1 MERQLLQVME
11 FQKAFGVNMPES
23 PSMLNEERAALRQ
36 IILEEEVAELRDA
49 KDMNEVA
56 DALMDI
62 LYITYGSIHEYGLA
76 DRAVM
81 LFDEVHR
88 SNMSKIGTDSKPLY
102 REDGK
107 IMKPETFS
115 PPNLNLILERDF
127 SMYKKNDVLEE
138 IYKKHEEETRKTIE
152 QKIKSTLNWFD
163 RMLLWISESL
173 EKSLRKRVIVK
184 YPTSS
189 IGNIIVTV
197 YGKDYVVK

>member
-1 MERQLLQVME
+1 MERQLLQVMD
-11 FQKAFGVNMPES
+11 FQKAFGINMPEV
-23 PSMLNEERAALRQ
+23 PSVLNDERASLRQ
-36 IILEEEVAELRDA
+36 ALLEEEVAELRDA
-49 KDMNEVA
+49 KDMNDVA

-88 SNMSKIGTDSKPLY
+88 SNMSKLGIDSKPVF

-107 IMKPETFS
+107 IMKPDTFS
-115 PPNLNLILERDF
+115 PPNLKLILERDF
-127 SMYKKNDVLEE
+127 SMYKKNEVLEE
-138 IYKKHEEETRKTIE
+138 IYKKHEEETRKIIE
-152 QKIKSTLNWFD
+152 DKIKSTLNWFD
-163 RMLLWISESL
+163 RMLLWISESF

>member
-1 MERQLLQVME
+1 ME
-11 FQKAFGVNMPES
+11 FQKAFGIDMPES

-88 SNMSKIGTDSKPLY
+88 SNMSKIGIYSAPLY

-138 IYKKHEEETRKTIE
+138 IYKKHEEESRKAIE

-173 EKSLRKRVIVK
+173 EKNLRKRVIVK
-184 YPTSS
+184 YPISS

-197 YGKDYVVK
+197 YGKDYVIK

>member
-1 MERQLLQVME
+1 ME
-11 FQKAFGVNMPES
+11 FQKAFGVDMPES

-49 KDMNEVA
+49 KDMNDVA

-88 SNMSKIGTDSKPLY
+88 SNMSKIATDSTPLY

-163 RMLLWISESL
+163 RMLLWISESF